1 MVFFLFFYAVGI
13 GIVPWLVQS
22 EIFSGDVRGVG
33 GGLATATNWTCNL
46 IISATYLDLVRG
58 KSTIRGQT
66 DFFSDS
72 LYFLFS
78 LQSLHLQAPLVFLL
92 SLAL

>member
-58 KSTIRGQT
+58 A
-66 DFFSDS
+66 S
-72 LYFLFS
+72 LKGS
-78 LQSLHLQAPLVFLL
+78 VICAQP
-92 SLAL
+92 

>member
-1 MVFFLFFYAVGI
+1 MLVFIADFSCFHTPQMVFFLFFYALGL

-46 IISATYLDLVRG
+46 FISATYLDLVRG
-58 KSTIRGQT
+58 G
-66 DFFSDS
+66 
-72 LYFLFS
+72 
-78 LQSLHLQAPLVFLL
+78 
-92 SLAL
+92 